1 MTMRKINIVFIILA
15 CGGAVAVTAYLLGGV
30 PQKDYSLTV
39 DAMRDDQSL
48 FVSSRIILTN
58 NGKFPLS
65 HINVNYGIKNE
76 TINILNPGEKISLSP
91 PEGSNLNIVKII
103 EDHGI
108 NLTTEYRR
116 PIKLPGMIGS

>member
-48 FVSSRIILTN
+48 FVSSIIILAN

-65 HINVNYGIKNE
+65 HISVNYGIKNE

-91 PEGSNLNIVKII
+91 PEGSNLNVVKII

-108 NLTTEYRR
+108 NLTTEYRT

>member
-1 MTMRKINIVFIILA
+1 MRKINIVFIILA

-65 HINVNYGIKNE
+65 HINVNYVLR
-76 TINILNPGEKISLSP
+76 TRL
-91 PEGSNLNIVKII
+91 
-103 EDHGI
+103 
-108 NLTTEYRR
+108 LTY
-116 PIKLPGMIGS
+116 